1 MLEPFLGNVI
11 SPQSMQF
18 FADSEADGADVSGI
32 IVHQLHIFDPL
43 PLLHVIGHEYQQTRM
58 FSVGI
63 EDFLTEVGREVSRS
77 TTAWIKLAV
86 SVT

>member
-1 MLEPFLGNVI
+1 MLESFSGDVI

-43 PLLHVIGHEYQQTRM
+43 SLLYVIRHEYQQTRI

-63 EDFLTEVGREVSRS
+63 EGIPYGGWKR
-77 TTAWIKLAV
+77 
-86 SVT
+86 SVTFRHCLN